1 MTDVEKLGDT
11 LRGDAEVER
20 LTELANVG
28 AVRAAT
34 AFEKLVARKLRT
46 RLPVVRN
53 LAAPLTDGLW
63 QSGIFFEVEG
73 ELGGLVAVFF
83 TPRSRRAVLRR
94 VMDREEEDVSR
105 ASAMSALC
113 EIGNIVVS
121 QAVSAVA
128 NVLDE
133 RITLSVPDLAF
144 DDAESCFAARV
155 ARRRGEGRGRRIETE
170 FFDRDDEVRAL
181 LVLVPDTL

>member
-1 MTDVEKLGDT
+1 MEKLGDT

-20 LTELANVG
+20 LSELANVG

-46 RLPVVRN
+46 RLPVVRD

-73 ELGGLVAVFF
+73 ELGGLVAIFF

-105 ASAMSALC
+105 ASAMS
-113 EIGNIVVS
+113 
-121 QAVSAVA
+121 
-128 NVLDE
+128 
-133 RITLSVPDLAF
+133 R
-144 DDAESCFAARV
+144 
-155 ARRRGEGRGRRIETE
+155 
-170 FFDRDDEVRAL
+170 
-181 LVLVPDTL
+181 